1 MTDEEHNSSSLLA
14 SADQEKTTTGGVS
27 WFCYYEEGVD
37 RQATTEGP
45 V

>member
-14 SADQEKTTTGGVS
+14 SADQEKTGGVS
-27 WFCYYEEGVD
+27 WCYYEEGVD

>member
-1 MTDEEHNSSSLLA
+1 MNDRRGAQLA
-14 SADQEKTTTGGVS
+14 SADQEKTTGGVS
-27 WFCYYEEGVD
+27 WCYYEEGVD

>member
-1 MTDEEHNSSSLLA
+1 MNDRRGAQLA

-27 WFCYYEEGVD
+27 WCYYEEGVD